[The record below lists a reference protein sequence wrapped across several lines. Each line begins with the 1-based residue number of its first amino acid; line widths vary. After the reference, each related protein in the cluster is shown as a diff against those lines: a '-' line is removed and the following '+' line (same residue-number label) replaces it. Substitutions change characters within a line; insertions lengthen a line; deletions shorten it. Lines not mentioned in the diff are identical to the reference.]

1 MTYEINLEAE
11 VRFACKGDKQW
22 AFMAKK
28 KKKSQQVD
36 QHRHTIMDREYS
48 GGTNDVRLKCW

>member
-28 KKKSQQVD
+28 KKKASRQTSTDIQSW
-36 QHRHTIMDREYS
+36 IENILEAPMM
-48 GGTNDVRLKCW
+48 

>member
-28 KKKSQQVD
+28 KKKKAS
-36 QHRHTIMDREYS
+36 R
-48 GGTNDVRLKCW
+48 

>member
-28 KKKSQQVD
+28 KKKKLV
-36 QHRHTIMDREYS
+36 
-48 GGTNDVRLKCW
+48 GRLAQTYDHG

>member
-28 KKKSQQVD
+28 KKLV
-36 QHRHTIMDREYS
+36 
-48 GGTNDVRLKCW
+48 GRLAQTYDHG